1 MKPIRQFAED
11 TTLYPS
17 PKEIEKAKHAVDAIL
32 RHADSVQ
39 FPSFI
44 PESSR
49 RLALS
54 DGSVMEITID
64 NANKWIN
71 IATILRVFLDRLH
84 PCSNHGTDSGYT
96 QAPVPV
102 TNLRLIGQSKL
113 PERDDVAIA
122 CFDVIFDN
130 VALGRILYLLL
141 LFLFAPHLKGFS
153 VYFEVAH
160 T

>member
-1 MKPIRQFAED
+1 MITNNQTKLYFSFALEREIPELMNGDIMKPIRQFVDD

-32 RHADSVQ
+32 RHAESVQ

-54 DGSVMEITID
+54 DGNVMEITID
-64 NANKWIN
+64 NANKWIS

-84 PCSNHGTDSGYT
+84 FGVQPNK
-96 QAPVPV
+96 
-102 TNLRLIGQSKL
+102 RK
-113 PERDDVAIA
+113 
-122 CFDVIFDN
+122 
-130 VALGRILYLLL
+130 
-141 LFLFAPHLKGFS
+141 K
-153 VYFEVAH
+153 
-160 T
+160 